1 MKIIFI
7 QAKYSR
13 ALFAFVL
20 IFITHTICGQEITM
34 AGDEI
39 PYSKYSYTYKIVDNH
54 EIQADVYRYPGE
66 ELRPGIIWIHGGALI
81 FGTRGWLPSEQMKMY
96 LKAGFTVISID
107 YRLAPETKLVGII
120 EDLEDAYA
128 WVRSEGPKLFNI
140 DAERI
145 AIVGHSAGGY
155 LTLMAGFRLK
165 PSPKALVS
173 FYGYGDITGS
183 WYSRPDSF
191 YNQNPTISRDQAL
204 EFIGSTII
212 SSPPPEPQWPNGRAK
227 FYLYCRQQG
236 LWPGEVSGHDPLRE
250 LEWFSDY
257 EPLRNVT
264 SKYPPTVLLHGEKD
278 TDVPFEQ
285 SVLMAGALKQYDVAH
300 EFIRNPKWGHVFDA
314 AGMEDQAV
322 RDAFDKVLIFLE
334 NNVKK

>member
-1 MKIIFI
+1 MKNFFN
-7 QAKYSR
+7 QDKYSQ
-13 ALFAFVL
+13 AVYTFIL
-20 IFITHTICGQEITM
+20 IFFTHTLSGQEMSM
-34 AGDEI
+34 AGDGI
-39 PYSKYSYTYKIVDNH
+39 PCSKNSYTYKYVDNH
-54 EIQADVYRYPGE
+54 EIKADVYRYPGE

-81 FGTRGWLPSEQMKMY
+81 FGTREGFPSEQIEMY
-96 LKAGFTVISID
+96 LKAGYTVISID
-107 YRLAPETKLVGII
+107 YRLAPETKLAGII

-128 WVRSEGPKLFNI
+128 WVRSEGPTLFNI
-140 DAERI
+140 DANRI

-155 LTLMAGFRLK
+155 LSLMAGYCLK

-183 WYSRPDSF
+183 WYSQPNSF
-191 YNQNPTISRDQAL
+191 YSQNPAIPRDQAL
-204 EFIGSTII
+204 EFIGNTVIS
-212 SSPPPEPQWPNGRAK
+212 SSPPGPQWPNGRAK

-236 LWPGEVSGHDPLRE
+236 LWPIEVSGHDPLRE

-264 SKYPPTVLLHGEKD
+264 SDYPPTMLLHGEKD

-285 SVLMAGALKQYDVAH
+285 SVFMAGTLKEYDVPH
-300 EFIRNPKWGHVFDA
+300 EFIRNPNWGHVFDA
-314 AGMEDQAV
+314 AGLEDQVV

-334 NNVKK
+334 NHVK